1 MNLDC
6 VIVIVKCCIPE
17 RNETN
22 LKRIVATSLKKIAT
36 VGSGG
41 QQATFSTFFLPPK
54 VRYRFDFKNF
64 FL

>member
-17 RNETN
+17 THETN
-22 LKRIVATSLKKIAT
+22 LKRIVATTLKKIAT

-41 QQATFSTFFLPPK
+41 QQATFSTFFTT
-54 VRYRFDFKNF
+54 KNSLSF
-64 FL
+64 